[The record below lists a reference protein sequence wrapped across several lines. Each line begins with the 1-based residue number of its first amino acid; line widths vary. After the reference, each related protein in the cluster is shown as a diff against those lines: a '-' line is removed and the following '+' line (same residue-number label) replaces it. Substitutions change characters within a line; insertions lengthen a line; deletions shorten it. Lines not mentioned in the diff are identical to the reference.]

1 MYNGIINIYK
11 EKGFTSFDVVAKLR
25 GMLHQKKI
33 GHTGTLDPDA
43 EGVLPV
49 CLGQATKLVS
59 ILTDK
64 TKEYICELRLGVRTD
79 TEDMS
84 GTVLDA
90 SEVIPEEEEV
100 RKAINSFIGE
110 IDQIPPMYS
119 AIKQN
124 GKRLYELAR
133 AGEIVERPAR
143 RIIIYGIEILKFELP
158 LVTMVVSC
166 GSGTYIR
173 SLCRDI
179 GDSLGCGG
187 AMQSLVRTQS
197 GNFFI
202 KDALKLSDAEELLK
216 EGKLEERLVRI
227 EDIFETYPYVR
238 VRSEAEKKL
247 KNGNALSVEETEGID
262 PGYKGKCRMYD
273 YSGSFTAVYETD
285 GRMMKCFMYFGEA

>member
-1 MYNGIINIYK
+1 MYNGIINVYK
-11 EKGFTSFDVVAKLR
+11 EKGYTSFDVVAKLR
-25 GMLHQKKI
+25 GILHQKKI

-59 ILTDK
+59 LLTEK

-84 GTVLDA
+84 GRVLDK
-90 SEVIPEEEEV
+90 SEDIPGEEEV
-100 RKAINSFIGE
+100 KKAISSFTGE

-133 AGEIVERPAR
+133 AGETVERQPR
-143 RIIIYGIEILKFELP
+143 RIVIHGIEILKVELP
-158 LVTMVVSC
+158 LVTMKVSC

-179 GDSLGCGG
+179 GDKLSCGG
-187 AMQSLVRTQS
+187 AMQSLIRTQS
-197 GNFFI
+197 GDFYI
-202 KDALKLSDAEELLK
+202 TDALKLSEI
-216 EGKLEERLVRI
+216 ERLVS
-227 EDIFETYPYVR
+227 EEKLDEKLVSLETAFGAYPYVR
-238 VRSEAEKKL
+238 VKNSAEKKL
-247 KNGNALSVEETEGID
+247 KNGNALNVEETEGLVS
-262 PGYKGKCRMYD
+262 GYKGKCRMYD
-273 YSGSFTAVYETD
+273 SNGRFTAVYETEESNL
-285 GRMMKCFMYFGEA
+285 KCFMYFGDT